1 MALLFVDPFENGAT
15 GVNLNAEPNAS
26 LFQVRVVIGQSQFVR
41 IVNGTLSDKQVV
53 IKSNGGSSHQQNGFV
68 LLNGVH
74 TDEKIT
80 VGFALSVSSN
90 INNTPSGISVGNT
103 KPLSFS
109 NHVNSILVINSD
121 GSCTIGDLTSAPGL
135 FLDSVY
141 SYVEVTVD
149 YGTGSF
155 DLWVN
160 NVHQGSG
167 LMSFSGE
174 QKVQFGATGVTSSN
188 LYEFYDDI
196 YILDDTGT
204 THNQRLG
211 PVRAVR
217 VPFNATTETNFTP
230 VGVADN
236 ITAINKG
243 SPDTSTFNRSPAN
256 NDVGDYFKLDTT
268 GLPTDR
274 DIIATSTTASYR
286 KDDIGAR
293 TLQLFAKLDANETS
307 IDLSDRLATFTGS
320 RQHINAAAPDG
331 TIWDLTKL
339 QNAEFGYKVAQ

>member
-1 MALLFVDPFENGAT
+1 MALLYIDEFENGAV
-15 GVNLNAEPNAS
+15 GVNLNAGPNAS
-26 LFQVRVVIGQSQFVR
+26 LFQVRVIIGQGEFVR

-53 IKSNGGSSHQQNGFV
+53 IRSRGGAAHQQNGFV
-68 LLNGVH
+68 LLEGVH

-109 NHVNSILVINSD
+109 NRVSSILVINSD

-167 LMSFSGE
+167 SMSFSGE
-174 QKVQFGATGVTSSN
+174 KKVQFGATGVTSSN

-196 YILDDTGT
+196 YILDDAGT

-211 PVRAVR
+211 PVRALR
-217 VPFNATTETNFTP
+217 VPFNSTTETNFTP
-230 VGVADN
+230 FGAADN
-236 ITAINKG
+236 ITAINKD
-243 SPDTSTFNRSPAN
+243 SPNTSTFNRSPAAN
-256 NDVGDYFKLDTT
+256 NVGDYFKLDTSV
-268 GLPTDR
+268 LPEDR
-274 DIIATSTTASYR
+274 PIIAVQQSAMYR
-286 KDDIGAR
+286 KTDIGERA
-293 TLQLFAKLDANETS
+293 LKLVAKEGVDRKEHPLPDRPITFSGGPAQILETAA
-307 IDLSDRLATFTGS
+307 DGS
-320 RQHINAAAPDG
+320 A
-331 TIWDLTKL
+331 WDLTNL
-339 QNAEFGYKVAQ
+339 ASTDFGYEVAP